1 MDLRKQ
7 RGAKSLGYVNCGLWE
22 SRLNEIKTF
31 TRNHC
36 IICRPIFHLFFFFF
50 YLFIFLFFQLDWVEK
65 LSYLTVL
72 ATELRDEIT
81 CEQPT
86 KAVIILHEQGF
97 TQLWMRSWMEKRY
110 FKKYLKKKSTL
121 GAFQTWM
128 KG

>member
-1 MDLRKQ
+1 MRSKL
-7 RGAKSLGYVNCGLWE
+7 LP
-22 SRLNEIKTF
+22 EIIASYADQFST
-31 TRNHC
+31 
-36 IICRPIFHLFFFFF
+36 FFFF

-97 TQLWMRSWMEKRY
+97 TQL
-110 FKKYLKKKSTL
+110 
-121 GAFQTWM
+121 
-128 KG
+128 